1 MEPGPTK
8 YGGATYRPTAVAAET
23 TTDHIRW
30 ADMTVNPPSPAP
42 DDAATAPVG
51 DGWRC
56 TPGVDGT
63 AIAWRCDA
71 PAAGATRTPVVL
83 CNGIACS
90 TDYWTAMAAELA
102 TDRPVLQW
110 DYRGHGRSDPPAR
123 PDATTVDDLVADL
136 AAVLEAAGTDRA
148 VLVGHSFGVQVVL
161 EAARRLPPSTV
172 AAVVA
177 VAGAAGAP
185 LPRGTTRP
193 RIGPL
198 ELMARVHDR
207 RPERAGDAWRAWWR
221 SPVPHMLAR
230 AIGGTSAAAPRAVMT
245 SYYEHVSTRDI
256 GVLVAMLRAMQH
268 HDASDVVPDLQ
279 VPLLALAG
287 DADQLTPVPVM
298 AGLAL
303 AAPDG
308 ELAVCHGATHTLPAE
323 RPDWVVAQ
331 LGPLLE
337 RTDTGNRPS
346 LPVATPA

>member
-1 MEPGPTK
+1 
-8 YGGATYRPTAVAAET
+8 
-23 TTDHIRW
+23 
-30 ADMTVNPPSPAP
+30 MTVSPSLPAP
-42 DDAATAPVG
+42 GDGAPVPVD
-51 DGWRC
+51 DGWRS
-56 TPGVDGT
+56 TAGVDGT
-63 AIAWRCDA
+63 AIAWRSDGSA
-71 PAAGATRTPVVL
+71 TGVAGTPVLL

-90 TDYWTAMAAELA
+90 THYWTAMAADLA
-102 TDRPVLQW
+102 ATRPVVQW
-110 DYRGHGRSDPPAR
+110 DYRGHGRSDAPAR

-136 AAVLEAAGTDRA
+136 AAVLRAAGADRV

-193 RIGPL
+193 LIGPL
-198 ELMARVHDR
+198 ELMARAHDR
-207 RPERAGDAWRAWWR
+207 RPDRAGDAWRTWWR

-230 AIGGTSAAAPRAVMT
+230 AIGGTSGAAPRAVMT
-245 SYYEHVSTRDI
+245 SYYEHVSTRDV
-256 GVLVAMLRAMQH
+256 GVLLAMLRAMQH
-268 HDASDVVPDLQ
+268 HDASDVVPSLQ

-287 DADQLTPVPVM
+287 DADRLTPLPVM
-298 AGLAL
+298 ASLAL

-308 ELAVCHGATHTLPAE
+308 ELAVCHGGTHTLPAE
-323 RPDWVVAQ
+323 RPAWVVAQ

-337 RTDTGNRPS
+337 RIDTGHRPS